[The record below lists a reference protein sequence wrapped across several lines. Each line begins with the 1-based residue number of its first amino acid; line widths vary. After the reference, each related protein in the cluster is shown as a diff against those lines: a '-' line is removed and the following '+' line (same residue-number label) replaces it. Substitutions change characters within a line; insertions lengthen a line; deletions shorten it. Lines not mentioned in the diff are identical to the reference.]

1 MKGNEDLARSVMP
14 VSSDLSGFS
23 REHMVANPELLV
35 IVSRAF
41 IVACVGMAVYIWKR
55 KRSGLKLDSRWRL
68 VGPLGLFTLVV
79 SLDTYTVHN
88 DEPKVQLTLISVGL
102 ALLAAMSLSTWLDS
116 IRLRRRIERDLG
128 RKATDGD
135 LTSINTWIDALEAE
149 KKNAEKSP
157 RT

>member
-79 SLDTYTVHN
+79 SLDTHTVHN

-102 ALLAAMSLSTWLDS
+102 ALGIRPRGRARDFDPYSARPVRANIPVVFAKRPLLLA
-116 IRLRRRIERDLG
+116 
-128 RKATDGD
+128 
-135 LTSINTWIDALEAE
+135 
-149 KKNAEKSP
+149 
-157 RT
+157 